1 VELKWNA
8 YSMYMYMLVIYF
20 VYQYSGGCELF
31 SVYSQWIPS
40 FDKGMPVSTKPVSAV
55 ADK

>member
-1 VELKWNA
+1 
-8 YSMYMYMLVIYF
+8 MYMYMPVIYF